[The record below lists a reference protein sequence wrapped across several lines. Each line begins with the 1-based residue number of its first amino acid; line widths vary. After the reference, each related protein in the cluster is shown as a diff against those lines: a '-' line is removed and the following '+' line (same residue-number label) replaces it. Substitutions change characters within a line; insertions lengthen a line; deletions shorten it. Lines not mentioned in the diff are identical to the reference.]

1 MQRAEGIHQPN
12 LINRLTFRFAQSG
25 RAEYER
31 QPQPDERCSEWFTT
45 NSIQSLFA
53 AVGTNLGPAL
63 GFVEVASW
71 TTGMSFRPNMV
82 AASTRPCPTISSP
95 SSATMQGTV
104 HPNFAMLAAIFAT

>member
-63 GFVEVASW
+63 GFVEVAEPDHRHVLPAIVTS
-71 TTGMSFRPNMV
+71 GIHV
-82 AASTRPCPTISSP
+82 GTRVQKGCD
-95 SSATMQGTV
+95 V
-104 HPNFAMLAAIFAT
+104 L